1 MMIAAGRVHTSNGI
15 CLGGDQRVAI
25 LTMGSLVTADVCACV
40 HKVIGQSRVSFLRSF
55 PLTGLQ
61 LCIHLGWLT
70 SDSRNVFVSTSFWG

>member
-1 MMIAAGRVHTSNGI
+1 MMTAAGRVHTSNGI

-55 PLTGLQ
+55 PSCYLDG
-61 LCIHLGWLT
+61 
-70 SDSRNVFVSTSFWG
+70 VSHWPATVYSLRLADQ